1 MNTCTHLAVI
11 WPVTCHTDHVGK
23 NSTFVAIKGAMHDG
37 VQFIPLALQK
47 GAKTIVAECTADIPQ
62 EILDAIQD
70 AGADLEFVPDA
81 RRALALRAAKAW
93 GNPAQKLKIIGITG
107 TKGKTTSSWLL
118 HHLLQSAGKKTAL
131 LSTAGNKIGNQNFET
146 QLTTQHP
153 DYLHAFFYT
162 CLATGVEY
170 VVLEVAAQALTL
182 HRVAGLEFDAI
193 IFTNFAQAHGEFYAT
208 EQEYFAAKAAIFEQ
222 AKPDTVLVIN
232 ADDEKGAK
240 FLEKYKDQNI
250 TAFAINLST
259 ARPVYAKASPGDA
272 SLGPLVLSS
281 PKGHHEFTLSLSKG
295 HMARAIQMMIGQ
307 IYANSAAGLTGSLQT
322 ELECFEFSCPALI
335 GVFNLYNI
343 LAASTMAWRL
353 SISLA
358 DITHALATFAG
369 LPGRL
374 EKYQL
379 SNGAISFIDY
389 AHNPLSFASV
399 LPLLR
404 SLTDHLIVVAGAGG
418 DRDKA
423 MRPVMGQLMAH
434 YADHVILTTD
444 NPRSEQA
451 SDIITAILNGVP
463 QEQKHKIICELDREQ
478 AIKCA
483 YELSKPTSIIALLG
497 KGPDEYQIVGT
508 EKIYFS
514 EKAILKNL

>member
-1 MNTCTHLAVI
+1 MNTRTNLAVI
-11 WPVTCHTDHVGK
+11 WPVTCHTDQVGK
-23 NSTFVAIKGAMHDG
+23 NSTFVAIKGAKHDG
-37 VQFIPLALQK
+37 IQFIPLALQK

-62 EILDAIQD
+62 EILDTIQN

-118 HHLLQSAGKKTAL
+118 HHILQSAGTKAAL

-153 DYLHAFFYT
+153 DYLHAFFYA
-162 CLATGVEY
+162 CVNAGVEY

-182 HRVAGLEFDAI
+182 HRVAGLEFDGI

-222 AKPDTVLVIN
+222 AKPEAVLVIN
-232 ADDEKGAK
+232 ADDTAGAQ
-240 FLEKYKDQNI
+240 FLEKYKDHNI
-250 TAFAINLST
+250 TACAVQKMFAWVTGGILKSDVRGIQGVINGMDG
-259 ARPVYAKASPGDA
+259 A
-272 SLGPLVLSS
+272 
-281 PKGHHEFTLSLSKG
+281 H
-295 HMARAIQMMIGQ
+295 
-307 IYANSAAGLTGSLQT
+307 
-322 ELECFEFSCPALI
+322 EFSCSALI

-343 LAASTMAWRL
+343 LAASSMAWRL
-353 SISLA
+353 GISPA
-358 DITHALATFAG
+358 DITHALSTFAG

-379 SNGAISFIDY
+379 SNGATSFIDY

-418 DRDKA
+418 DRDKT
-423 MRPVMGQLMAH
+423 MRPVMGQLMAQF
-434 YADHVILTTD
+434 ADHVIVTTD

-451 SDIITAILNGVP
+451 ADIIAAILEGVP
-463 QEQKHKIICELDREQ
+463 QEQKHKVICELDRER
-478 AIKCA
+478 AIKHA

-497 KGPDEYQIVGT
+497 KGPDEYQIFGT

-514 EKAILKNL
+514 EKTILKNL